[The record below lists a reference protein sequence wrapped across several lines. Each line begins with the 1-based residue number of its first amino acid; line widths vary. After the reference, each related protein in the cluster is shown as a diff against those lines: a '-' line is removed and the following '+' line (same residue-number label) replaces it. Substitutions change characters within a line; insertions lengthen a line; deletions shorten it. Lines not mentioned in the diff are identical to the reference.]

1 MMKGLNTD
9 LFKSVT
15 RIDHCL
21 VIALPTEITDD
32 SIKDI
37 AHTVTT
43 CAYDSS
49 ITGAILNFSMTSTM
63 DSYIF
68 SEILKISRSVDLMGV
83 EVVWVGLSPG
93 VVCAL
98 VDLNVAF
105 EDKAIRTAPNL
116 DQGLALLADSQ

>member
-1 MMKGLNTD
+1 MKGLNTD

-21 VIALPTEITDD
+21 VITLPAEIMDD
-32 SIKDI
+32 SINDI

-43 CAYDSS
+43 CAYDSN
-49 ITGAILNFSMTSTM
+49 ITGAIFNFSMTSTM

-68 SEILKISRSVDLMGV
+68 GEILKISRSVDLMGV
-83 EVVWVGLSPG
+83 EVVWAGLSPG

-98 VDLNVAF
+98 VDLDIAF
-105 EDKAIRTAPNL
+105 EDKSIRMAPNL
-116 DQGLALLADSQ
+116 DQGLALLANTQ